1 MSSQP
6 ENADP
11 SKSQLAYLPSELGIT
26 PIRGYRTWMLN
37 TDRFASAWDKRTW
50 EYDEPHKA
58 LCKHG
63 CILIPCDYR
72 CAFDGVGMCG
82 LYASDRPEWVR
93 PPWVA
98 GMYRKLVGGNIP
110 YWGVVETEGR
120 ARVVKHKLGFR
131 ASNLR
136 IKAVCDTGRSAQLV
150 AGYYGV
156 PCLSATDIEKEF
168 PPQVQYSLKE
178 LIG

>member
-1 MSSQP
+1 MSYPQESESQS
-6 ENADP
+6 E
-11 SKSQLAYLPSELGIT
+11 SRYLPSSLTIT
-26 PIRGYRTWMLN
+26 PIRGYRTWVLN
-37 TDRFASAWDKRTW
+37 TDIFASAWDKGIW
-50 EYDEPHKA
+50 PYGEPRKA
-58 LCKHG
+58 ECKNG
-63 CILIPCDYR
+63 CTLIPCDHHCYY
-72 CAFDGVGMCG
+72 DGVGRCG
-82 LYASDRPEWVR
+82 LYASHRPEYVR

-98 GMYRKLVGGNIP
+98 GMYRKMTGQLAP
-110 YWGVVETEGR
+110 FWGVVETEGR